1 MLLYLLLAL
10 ALLGSPVSRAKVL
23 YGHEAGEF
31 FSTFDDYENEVR
43 AIRITTNLLGQIQ
56 SIQVKIGCVWDATYG
71 SLGRNM
77 QEFHLS
83 SGEHITAV
91 HGKHLLKL
99 WMLNVCTNHNHCVQ
113 FGKSVGKP
121 FSAFPSE
128 DGEVLQGFFGFLA
141 LNGFKNIG
149 FKWGILPPESLPA
162 PTCNNTLQ

>member
-1 MLLYLLLAL
+1 MSRGQNHLAT
-10 ALLGSPVSRAKVL
+10 GSQGTDKGLPHPSPRDL
-23 YGHEAGEF
+23 CL
-31 FSTFDDYENEVR
+31 SP
-43 AIRITTNLLGQIQ
+43 